1 MIKARLTQNHGSLIS
16 NSFARQVGQPAKALA
31 LFQAVV
37 CETRLRLADTVYE
50 FDNCLSLDC
59 LIRPSNSA

>member
-1 MIKARLTQNHGSLIS
+1 MIQDRLTLNHGSLIG

-37 CETRLRLADTVYE
+37 CETG
-50 FDNCLSLDC
+50 
-59 LIRPSNSA
+59 